1 VSDAN
6 LSRRRF
12 LELAGATAAAAL
24 AGQVL
29 GCRATPLGGRGD
41 AGDRAAEPG
50 ADASGTPQGVGD
62 ASTGSLDSYLKR
74 SAVPFSKLS
83 VVSVAA
89 DPIVTRYGP
98 SPIALPD
105 VPGEAWLGSA
115 PGLLWNALAGLADD
129 GDPIAFLRTLV
140 PAGGTVLI
148 KPNWVEPSYWYNG
161 KITHPT
167 LVWQMAAMAAA
178 AVGPEG
184 HVLVA
189 EGTAEAS
196 DWGPIVRYTGS
207 DHTVAGQ
214 RANGLPVRLVDLDA
228 ARNRRLSVYLGRLSR
243 FASSSQV
250 YFDAHSGRM
259 GRLGD
264 GRVGRYLI
272 ARPVIDADLVIDF
285 AKAKIHCSAGV
296 TLGLKN
302 LLGVVPANDGPYG
315 DNASK
320 DVPHSSADERAEG
333 HVLVANRTLGY
344 SMADLAAVTTYVAR
358 DGSVQRK
365 AQRNVLY
372 VVDGIVSGGNYQH
385 NPTPKLTGWVAASR
399 DPVALDHVGTRCL
412 GFDVGKVLSLTPAER
427 GTLHLGTANP
437 SRLAV
442 VYSGPGSFGGYFTIA
457 RKVRAEQVKARWGS
471 LIDLGR
477 YTVGAYTLLRPDAET
492 VELRAAKVTAARVEY
507 SAGGHRW
514 AARLSLV
521 RPGVW
526 RGAIPAGA
534 EHPRLV
540 AFDSHL
546 SMLTRVL

>member
-1 VSDAN
+1 MDIT
-6 LSRRRF
+6 RRDF
-12 LELAGATAAAAL
+12 LTLTGGTALGFAAGYTLPGPIVRSLAAGTAKAPIAL
-24 AGQVL
+24 
-29 GCRATPLGGRGD
+29 
-41 AGDRAAEPG
+41 
-50 ADASGTPQGVGD
+50 GTM
-62 ASTGSLDSYLKR
+62 SL
-74 SAVPFSKLS
+74 
-83 VVSVAA
+83 VSVAA
-89 DPIVTRYGP
+89 SKNVRAYGRAPTRLRRF
-98 SPIALPD
+98 S
-105 VPGEAWLGSA
+105 GEDWRYAATGV
-115 PGLLWNALAGLADD
+115 LWKAIAGLADD
-129 GDPIAFLRTLV
+129 GDPIAYLKTLV
-140 PAGGTVLI
+140 HPGGTVLI

-178 AVGPEG
+178 ALGPSG

-243 FASSSQV
+243 FASSGAV

-259 GRLGD
+259 GRMGD

-302 LLGVVPANDGPYG
+302 FLGIVPANDGPYG

-320 DVPHSSADERAEG
+320 DVPHSSAAERAEG

-427 GTLHLGTANP
+427 GTLYLGTANP
-437 SRLAV
+437 PRLAV
-442 VYSGPGSFGGYFTIA
+442 AYNGPGSFGGYFTIA
-457 RKVRAEQVKARWGS
+457 RKVRAEQVKAHWGG

-477 YTVGAYTLLRPDAET
+477 YTVGAYTLLRPDADT

-507 SAGGHRW
+507 SAGGLRW

-521 RPGVW
+521 RTGVW
-526 RGAIPAGA
+526 RGTIPAGA

-546 SMLTRVL
+546 NMLTRVL

>member
-1 VSDAN
+1 MDIT
-6 LSRRRF
+6 RRDF
-12 LELAGATAAAAL
+12 LTLTGGTALGFAAGYTLPGPVVRSLAAGAARAPMAL
-24 AGQVL
+24 SAM
-29 GCRATPLGGRGD
+29 
-41 AGDRAAEPG
+41 
-50 ADASGTPQGVGD
+50 
-62 ASTGSLDSYLKR
+62 SL
-74 SAVPFSKLS
+74 
-83 VVSVAA
+83 VSVAA
-89 DPIVTRYGP
+89 STRVRGYGR
-98 SPIALPD
+98 
-105 VPGEAWLGSA
+105 A
-115 PGLLWNALAGLADD
+115 PTRLRRFAGDEWRYAATGLLWQAIAGLADD
-129 GDPIAFLRTLV
+129 GDPIGYLKTLV
-140 PAGGTVLI
+140 RPGGTVLI

-178 AVGPEG
+178 AVGAEG

-189 EGTAEAS
+189 EGTAEAR

-214 RANGLPVRLVDLDA
+214 RANGLPVRLMDLDA
-228 ARNRRLSVYLGRLSR
+228 ARNGRLSVYLGRLSR
-243 FASSSQV
+243 FASSNEV
-250 YFDAHSGRM
+250 YYDAHSGRM
-259 GRLGD
+259 GRIGD

-302 LLGVVPANDGPYG
+302 FLGIVPANDGPYG

-320 DVPHSSADERAEG
+320 DVPHSSADERADG
-333 HVLVANRTLGY
+333 RVLVSNRTLGY
-344 SMADLAAVTTYVAR
+344 SMADLAAAATYVAR
-358 DGSVQRK
+358 DGSVQRR
-365 AQRNVLY
+365 AQRNLLY
-372 VVDGIVSGGNYQH
+372 VVDGIISGGNYQY

-399 DPVALDHVGTRCL
+399 DPVALDHVGTRLL
-412 GFDVGKVLSLTPAER
+412 GFDVAKVLSLTPSER
-427 GTLHLGTANP
+427 GTLHLGWANP
-437 SRLAV
+437 PRLAIA
-442 VYSGPGSFGGYFTIA
+442 YRGPGSFGGYFTIA
-457 RKVRAEQVKARWGS
+457 RKVRAEQVKAHWGS

-477 YTVGAYTLLRPDAET
+477 YTIGAYTLLRPDAQT

-507 SAGGHRW
+507 TAGGHRW

-526 RGAIPAGA
+526 RGTFPTGA

-546 SMLTRVL
+546 NMLTRVL